1 MTPAAELIALETAM
15 RDLARLYEVAV
26 LFAPLR
32 ERAEQELLPRM
43 SELGGYL
50 RHDLRGGTLARPAI
64 ERAAAELQTLTARW
78 SHALGDLRSS
88 APVVSAIDAFQRD
101 DHAALTRLLPQVF
114 AGLRAVTPLPH
125 ELHYAVSVAAPRRR
139 RPGGR
144 PFLTVADATEKI
156 AACRHGIR
164 PEPAS
169 DDWWELAFSALSL
182 AEERETL
189 DAPITLALDLRACGI
204 AIFQAEDETTLR
216 AYTACLVAP
225 FTLMLGSAADDEW
238 WEAAGESYAGFR
250 DALAARARSSG
261 ITVRI
266 V

>member
-1 MTPAAELIALETAM
+1 M

-32 ERAEQELLPRM
+32 ERAEHELLPRM
-43 SELGGYL
+43 SELGSHL
-50 RHDLRGGTLARPAI
+50 RHDLRGGTLAWPAI
-64 ERAAAELQTLTARW
+64 ERTAAELQTLTARW
-78 SHALGDLRSS
+78 GGALEDLRTS

-101 DHAALTRLLPQVF
+101 DRAALARLLPQVF
-114 AGLRAVTPLPH
+114 AGLRAVTLLPH
-125 ELHYAVSVAAPRRR
+125 ELHYAVSVAAPRRH

-144 PFLTVADATEKI
+144 PFLTVADAAEKI
-156 AACRHGIR
+156 AACRDGIR

-169 DDWWELAFSALSL
+169 DDWWELALPMLSL

-189 DAPITLALDLRACGI
+189 DAPITLALDLRACDI

-225 FTLMLGSAADDEW
+225 FTLVLGSEAGDEW
-238 WEAAGESYAGFR
+238 WEAAGEPYANFR
-250 DALAARARSSG
+250 DALAACARSIG

-266 V
+266 A